1 MVLNKKIT
9 ILQVL
14 PDLNSGG
21 VERGTLEV
29 NKYLANNGHRTLVVS
44 NGGRMV
50 EELIRDKGEHFKLGV
65 GKKNLFVIF
74 SIFKLINFIKINKID
89 IVHARSRLPAWIC
102 FLALNLIKKDNRPIF
117 ITTVHG
123 PYTVNYYSSIMTKGE
138 KVIVV
143 SEMIMEYVLQNYRID
158 RKKLVLN
165 YRGVSDKIFP
175 YNFKASQKW
184 LRKWHKDFPQTRNK
198 IILTLPGRITR
209 WKGQDD
215 FIIVMKGII
224 KKYPNVHGL
233 IVGDAGKNLKFTKE
247 LKTLVTQHGL
257 NQNISF
263 VGNRKDI
270 KEIMSISK
278 IVFSLSKEPEAFGR
292 ISLESLSLG
301 IPVIAYSHGGVKE
314 QLIKLLPTGL
324 IEVGK
329 INDVVNLALRWI
341 TKPPKIKKNNFFTL
355 KKMLQN
361 TMNVYD
367 KAVKKKW
374 EASLDEKR
382 KCQLND

>member
-102 FLALNLIKKDNRPIF
+102 FFALNLIKKDNRPIF

-143 SEMIMEYVLQNYRID
+143 SEMIREYVLKNYKVD

-175 YNFKASQKW
+175 YSFKASQKW

-247 LKTLVTQHGL
+247 LEALVTEYGL

>member
-29 NKYLANNGHRTLVVS
+29 NKYLANNDHRTIVVS

-65 GKKNLFVIF
+65 GKKNIFVIF
-74 SIFKLINFIKINKID
+74 TVFKLINFIKKNKID
-89 IVHARSRLPAWIC
+89 IVHARSRLPAWVC
-102 FLALNLIKKDNRPIF
+102 FFAINLIKKNNRPIF
-117 ITTVHG
+117 ITTIHG
-123 PYTVNYYSSIMTKGE
+123 PYSVNFYSSIMTKGE
-138 KVIVV
+138 RVIVV
-143 SEMIMEYVLQNYRID
+143 SEMIREYVLKNYKID
-158 RKKLVLN
+158 RKRLVLN
-165 YRGVSDKIFP
+165 YRGVSDKNFP
-175 YNFKASQKW
+175 FNYKPSQKW
-184 LRKWHKDFPQTRNK
+184 LKKWHKDFPQTKNK

-215 FIIVMKGII
+215 FIIVLKEII
-224 KKYPNVHGL
+224 KKNPNVHAL
-233 IVGDAGKNLKFTKE
+233 IVGDKDKNVKFTKE
-247 LKTLVTQHGL
+247 LKEIVKKLGL
-257 NQNISF
+257 EQNISF
-263 VGNRKDI
+263 AGNRKDI
-270 KEIMSISK
+270 KEIMSISR

-314 QLIKLLPTGL
+314 QLIKLLPKGL
-324 IEVGK
+324 IKVGN
-329 INDVVNLALRWI
+329 IYDVVNLALRWI
-341 TKPPKIKKNNFFTL
+341 AKPPKIKKNNFFTL

-361 TMNVYD
+361 TLDVYQ
-367 KAVKKKW
+367 KAVN
-374 EASLDEKR
+374 EKR
-382 KCQLND
+382 GASIDKKR

>member
-143 SEMIMEYVLQNYRID
+143 SEMIREYVLKNYKVD

-165 YRGVSDKIFP
+165 YRGVSDKIFA
-175 YNFKASQKW
+175 YNYKAPQNW
-184 LRKWHKDFPQTRNK
+184 LKKWHKDFPQTRNK

-247 LKTLVTQHGL
+247 LKALVTEHGL

-329 INDVVNLALRWI
+329 INDVVDLALRWI

>member
-29 NKYLANNGHRTLVVS
+29 NKYLANKGYRTLVLS
-44 NGGRMV
+44 NGGTMV
-50 EELIRDKGEHFKLGV
+50 RELKSDKGEHFKLGV

-74 SIFKLINFIKINKID
+74 TVFKLINFIKKNKID
-89 IVHARSRLPAWIC
+89 IVHARSRLPAWVC
-102 FLALNLIKKDNRPIF
+102 FFAINFIKKNNRPIF

-123 PYTVNYYSSIMTKGE
+123 PYSVNFYSSIMTKGD
-138 KVIVV
+138 KVIVI
-143 SEMIMEYVLQNYRID
+143 SKMIREYVLKNYNVD

-165 YRGVSDKIFP
+165 YRGVSDKNFP
-175 YNFKASQKW
+175 FNYKPSQKW
-184 LRKWHKDFPQTRNK
+184 LKKWHKDFPQTKNK

-215 FIIVMKGII
+215 FIIVLKEII
-224 KKYPNVHGL
+224 KKNSNVHAL
-233 IVGDAGKNLKFTKE
+233 IVGDKDKNLKFTKE
-247 LKTLVTQHGL
+247 LKAQVAKLGL

-270 KEIMSISK
+270 TEIMSISR

-314 QLIKLLPTGL
+314 QLIKLLPKGL
-324 IEVGK
+324 IKVGN
-329 INDVVNLALRWI
+329 IDDVVNLAIRWI
-341 TKPPKIKKNNFFTL
+341 RNPPKIKKNNFFTL

-361 TMNVYD
+361 TLNVYE
-367 KAVKKKW
+367 KAIN
-374 EASLDEKR
+374 EKR
-382 KCQLND
+382 ETSLEKKVNKI

>member
-29 NKYLANNGHRTLVVS
+29 NKYLANNGHRSIVVS
-44 NGGRMV
+44 NGGKMV
-50 EELIRDKGEHFKLGV
+50 KELREDKGEHFKLGV
-65 GKKNLFVIF
+65 GKKNIFVF
-74 SIFKLINFIKINKID
+74 FTVFKLINFIKINKID
-89 IVHARSRLPAWIC
+89 IVHARSRLPAWVC
-102 FLALNLIKKDNRPIF
+102 FFAIKCIKKNNRPIF

-123 PYTVNYYSSIMTKGE
+123 PYSVNFYSSIMTKGE

-143 SEMIMEYVLQNYRID
+143 SEMIREYVLKNYKID

-175 YNFKASQKW
+175 FNYKASQKW
-184 LRKWHKDFPQTRNK
+184 LKKWHKDFPQTKNK
-198 IILTLPGRITR
+198 IILTLPGRISR

-215 FIIVMKGII
+215 FIIVLKGII
-224 KKYPNVHGL
+224 KKNPNVHGL
-233 IVGDAGKNLKFTKE
+233 IVGDEDKNLKFTKE
-247 LKTLVTQHGL
+247 LKEIVKKLGL
-257 NQNISF
+257 EQNISF

-270 KEIMSISK
+270 IEIMSISR

-314 QLIKLLPTGL
+314 QLIKLLPKGL
-324 IEVGK
+324 IKVGN
-329 INDVVNLALRWI
+329 IDDAVNLALRWI
-341 TKPPKIKKNNFFTL
+341 GKSPKIKKNNFFTL
-355 KKMLQN
+355 KKMLEN
-361 TMNVYD
+361 TLNVYE
-367 KAVKKKW
+367 KAVKEKW
-374 EASLDEKR
+374 EVSIGKKR
-382 KCQLND
+382 KC

>member
-29 NKYLANNGHRTLVVS
+29 NKHLANNGHRTIVLS
-44 NGGRMV
+44 NGGKMV
-50 EELIRDKGEHFKLGV
+50 KELREDKGEHFKLGV
-65 GKKNLFVIF
+65 GKKNIFVIF
-74 SIFKLINFIKINKID
+74 TVFKLINFIKINKID

-102 FLALNLIKKDNRPIF
+102 FLAINLIKKNNRPIF

-123 PYTVNYYSSIMTKGE
+123 PYSVNFYSSIMTKGE

-143 SEMIMEYVLQNYRID
+143 SEMIREYVLKNYKID
-158 RKKLVLN
+158 RKKLILN
-165 YRGVSDKIFP
+165 YRGVSDKIFA
-175 YNFKASQKW
+175 YNYKAPQNW
-184 LRKWHKDFPQTRNK
+184 LKKWHKDFPQTRNK

-215 FIIVMKGII
+215 FLIVLKGII

-233 IVGDAGKNLKFTKE
+233 IVGDEVKNLKFTKE
-247 LKTLVTQHGL
+247 LKALVIEHGL

-270 KEIMSISK
+270 KEIMSISR

-314 QLIKLLPTGL
+314 QLIKLLPKGL
-324 IEVGK
+324 IKVGK

-341 TKPPKIKKNNFFTL
+341 TEPPKIKKNNFFTL
-355 KKMLQN
+355 EKML
-361 TMNVYD
+361 
-367 KAVKKKW
+367 KKT
-374 EASLDEKR
+374 LDLYNKMIKEKR
-382 KCQLND
+382 QNLIDKKININ

>member
-44 NGGRMV
+44 NGGKMV

-143 SEMIMEYVLQNYRID
+143 SEMIREYVLKNYNVD

-175 YNFKASQKW
+175 YKFKASQKW

-247 LKTLVTQHGL
+247 LEALVTEYGL

>member
-29 NKYLANNGHRTLVVS
+29 NKYLANNGYRTLVVS
-44 NGGRMV
+44 NGGKLV
-50 EELIRDKGEHFKLGV
+50 EELIRDNGEHFKLGV

-102 FLALNLIKKDNRPIF
+102 FLAINLIKKDNRPIF

-143 SEMIMEYVLQNYRID
+143 SEMIRKYVLQNYKID

-175 YNFKASQKW
+175 FNFKTSQKW

-215 FIIVMKGII
+215 FLIVIKGII
-224 KKYPNVHGL
+224 KKYPNIHGL
-233 IVGDAGKNLKFTKE
+233 IVGDEGKKLKFTKE
-247 LKTLVTQHGL
+247 LKALVIEHGL
-257 NQNISF
+257 DQNISF

-314 QLIKLLPTGL
+314 QLIKLLPKGL

-329 INDVVNLALRWI
+329 INDAVNLALKWI
-341 TKPPKIKKNNFFTL
+341 AKPPKIKKNNFFTL
-355 KKMLQN
+355 NKMLQN
-361 TMNVYD
+361 TLSVYE
-367 KAVKKKW
+367 KVIKEKG
-374 EASLDEKR
+374 EASLDKKR
-382 KCQLND
+382 KC

>member
-1 MVLNKKIT
+1 MVLSKKIT

-29 NKYLANNGHRTLVVS
+29 NKYLANKGYRTLVVS
-44 NGGRMV
+44 NGGKMV
-50 EELIRDKGEHFKLGV
+50 EELRGDKGEHYQLGV
-65 GKKNLFVIF
+65 GKKNLLVIF
-74 SIFKLINFIKINKID
+74 TIFKLINFIKINKIN
-89 IVHARSRLPAWIC
+89 IVHARSRLPAWVC
-102 FLALNLIKKDNRPIF
+102 FFAIKLINNKNRPIF

-123 PYTVNYYSSIMTKGE
+123 PYSVNFYSSIMTKGD

-143 SEMIMEYVLQNYRID
+143 SKMIRQYVLKNFKID
-158 RKKLVLN
+158 KKKLVLN
-165 YRGVSDKIFP
+165 YRGVSDKTFP
-175 YNFKASQKW
+175 YNYKASHKW
-184 LRKWHKDFPQTRNK
+184 LKKWHKNFPQTKNK

-215 FIIVMKGII
+215 FLMVLKGII
-224 KKYPNVHGL
+224 EKYSNVHGL
-233 IVGDAGKNLKFTKE
+233 IVGDEDKNKKFTKK
-247 LKTLVTQHGL
+247 LKAQVAKLGL

-270 KEIMSISK
+270 AEIMSISR

-301 IPVIAYSHGGVKE
+301 IPVIAYSHDGVKE
-314 QLIKLLPTGL
+314 QLIKLLPKGL
-324 IEVGK
+324 IKVGN
-329 INDVVNLALRWI
+329 IDDVVNLAIRWI
-341 TKPPKIKKNNFFTL
+341 GKPPKIKKNNFFTL

-361 TMNVYD
+361 TLNVYE
-367 KAVKKKW
+367 KAIK
-374 EASLDEKR
+374 EKIGGFT
-382 KCQLND
+382 

>member
-29 NKYLANNGHRTLVVS
+29 NKYLANKGYRTLVLS
-44 NGGRMV
+44 NGGTMV
-50 EELIRDKGEHFKLGV
+50 RELKSDKGEHFKLGV

-74 SIFKLINFIKINKID
+74 TVFKLINFIKKNKID

-102 FLALNLIKKDNRPIF
+102 FFAINFIKKNNRPIF

-123 PYTVNYYSSIMTKGE
+123 PYSVNFYSSIMTKGE
-138 KVIVV
+138 RVIVV
-143 SEMIMEYVLQNYRID
+143 SEMIREYVLKNYKID
-158 RKKLVLN
+158 RKKIVLN
-165 YRGVSDKIFP
+165 YRGVSDKNFP
-175 YNFKASQKW
+175 FNYKPSQKW
-184 LRKWHKDFPQTRNK
+184 LKKWHKDFPQTKNK

-215 FIIVMKGII
+215 FIIALKEII
-224 KKYPNVHGL
+224 KKNSNVHAL
-233 IVGDAGKNLKFTKE
+233 IVGDKDKNLKFTKE
-247 LKTLVTQHGL
+247 LKEIVKKLGL
-257 NQNISF
+257 EQNISF

-270 KEIMSISK
+270 KEIMSISR

-314 QLIKLLPTGL
+314 QLIKLLPKGL
-324 IEVGK
+324 IKVRN
-329 INDVVNLALRWI
+329 IDDVVHLALRWI
-341 TKPPKIKKNNFFTL
+341 AKPPKIKKNNFFTL

-361 TMNVYD
+361 TLDVYE

-374 EASLDEKR
+374 EASIEK
-382 KCQLND
+382 KG

>member
-9 ILQVL
+9 ILQAL

-29 NKYLANNGHRTLVVS
+29 NKYLANNGHKTLVVS
-44 NGGRMV
+44 NGGKMV
-50 EELIRDKGEHFKLGV
+50 EELKRDKGEHFKLGV
-65 GKKNLFVIF
+65 GKKNIFVIF
-74 SIFKLINFIKINKID
+74 TIFQLINFIKINKID
-89 IVHARSRLPAWIC
+89 IVHARSRLPAWVC
-102 FLALNLIKKDNRPIF
+102 FLALKLIKKENRPIF

-123 PYTVNYYSSIMTKGE
+123 PYSVNFYSSIMTKGE

-143 SEMIMEYVLQNYRID
+143 SEMIREYVLKNYNMD

-175 YNFKASQKW
+175 YNYKASKKW
-184 LRKWHKDFPQTRNK
+184 LKKWHKDFPQTKNK

-215 FIIVMKGII
+215 FLIVLKEII

-233 IVGDAGKNLKFTKE
+233 IVGDENKNLKFTRE
-247 LKTLVTQHGL
+247 LKALVIALGL
-257 NQNISF
+257 SENISF

-314 QLIKLLPTGL
+314 QLIKLLPKGL
-324 IEVGK
+324 IKVGN
-329 INDVVNLALRWI
+329 IDDAVNLALRWI
-341 TKPPKIKKNNFFTL
+341 TKSPKIKKNNFFTL

-361 TMNVYD
+361 TLNVYEELI
-367 KAVKKKW
+367 KEKW
-374 EASLDEKR
+374 KASLDK
-382 KCQLND
+382 K

>member
-29 NKYLANNGHRTLVVS
+29 NKYLANKGYRTLVLS
-44 NGGRMV
+44 NGGTMV
-50 EELIRDKGEHFKLGV
+50 RELKSDKGEHFKLGV

-74 SIFKLINFIKINKID
+74 TVFKLINFIKKNKID
-89 IVHARSRLPAWIC
+89 IVHARSRLPAWVC
-102 FLALNLIKKDNRPIF
+102 FFAINFIKKNNRPIF

-123 PYTVNYYSSIMTKGE
+123 PYSVNFYSSIMTKGD
-138 KVIVV
+138 KVIVI
-143 SEMIMEYVLQNYRID
+143 SKMIREYVLKNYNVD

-165 YRGVSDKIFP
+165 YRGVSDKNFP
-175 YNFKASQKW
+175 FNYKPSQKW
-184 LRKWHKDFPQTRNK
+184 LKKWHKDFPQTKNK

-215 FIIVMKGII
+215 FIIALKEII
-224 KKYPNVHGL
+224 KKNPNVHAL
-233 IVGDAGKNLKFTKE
+233 IVGDKDKNLRFTKE
-247 LKTLVTQHGL
+247 LKAQVAKLGL

-270 KEIMSISK
+270 TEIMSISR

-314 QLIKLLPTGL
+314 QLIKLLPKGL
-324 IEVGK
+324 IKVGN
-329 INDVVNLALRWI
+329 IDDVVNLAIRWI
-341 TKPPKIKKNNFFTL
+341 RNPPKIKKNNFFTL

-361 TMNVYD
+361 TLNVYE
-367 KAVKKKW
+367 KAIN
-374 EASLDEKR
+374 EKR
-382 KCQLND
+382 ETSLEKKVNKI

>member
-29 NKYLANNGHRTLVVS
+29 NKYLANKGYRTLVLS
-44 NGGRMV
+44 NGGTMV
-50 EELIRDKGEHFKLGV
+50 RELKSDKGEHFKLGV

-74 SIFKLINFIKINKID
+74 TVFKLINFIKKNKID
-89 IVHARSRLPAWIC
+89 IVHARSRLPAWVC
-102 FLALNLIKKDNRPIF
+102 FFAINFIKKNNRPIF

-123 PYTVNYYSSIMTKGE
+123 PYSVNFYSSIMTKGD
-138 KVIVV
+138 KVIVI
-143 SEMIMEYVLQNYRID
+143 SKMIREYVLKNYNVD

-165 YRGVSDKIFP
+165 YRGVSDKNFP
-175 YNFKASQKW
+175 FNYKPSQKW
-184 LRKWHKDFPQTRNK
+184 LKKWHKDFPQTKNK

-215 FIIVMKGII
+215 FIIALKEII
-224 KKYPNVHGL
+224 KKNPNVHAL
-233 IVGDAGKNLKFTKE
+233 IVGDKDKNLKFTKE
-247 LKTLVTQHGL
+247 LKAQVAKLGL

-270 KEIMSISK
+270 TEIMSISR

-314 QLIKLLPTGL
+314 QLIKLLPKGL
-324 IEVGK
+324 IKVGN
-329 INDVVNLALRWI
+329 IDDVVNLAIRWI
-341 TKPPKIKKNNFFTL
+341 RNPPKIKKNNFFTL

-361 TMNVYD
+361 TLNVYE
-367 KAVKKKW
+367 KAIN
-374 EASLDEKR
+374 EKR
-382 KCQLND
+382 ETSLEKKVNKI

>member
-44 NGGRMV
+44 NGGSMV
-50 EELIRDKGEHFKLGV
+50 RELKSDKGEHFKLGV
-65 GKKNLFVIF
+65 GKKNPFVIF
-74 SIFKLINFIKINKID
+74 TVFKLINFIKKNKID
-89 IVHARSRLPAWIC
+89 IVHARSRLPAWVC
-102 FLALNLIKKDNRPIF
+102 FFAINCIKKNNRPIF

-123 PYTVNYYSSIMTKGE
+123 PYSVNFYSSIMTKGE

-143 SEMIMEYVLQNYRID
+143 SEMIREYVLKNYKID

-165 YRGVSDKIFP
+165 YRGVSDKNFP
-175 YNFKASQKW
+175 FDYKPSQKW
-184 LRKWHKDFPQTRNK
+184 LKKWHKDFPQTKNK

-215 FIIVMKGII
+215 FLIVFKEIIEKH
-224 KKYPNVHGL
+224 PNVHGL
-233 IVGDAGKNLKFTKE
+233 IVGDEDKNLKFAKE
-247 LKTLVTQHGL
+247 LKALVTKLNL

-314 QLIKLLPTGL
+314 QLIKLLPKGL
-324 IEVGK
+324 IKVG
-329 INDVVNLALRWI
+329 NTYDVVNLALRWI
-341 TKPPKIKKNNFFTL
+341 AKPPKIKKNNFFTL

-361 TMNVYD
+361 TLDVYE
-367 KAVKKKW
+367 KTVKEKW
-374 EASLDEKR
+374 EASIDKKR
-382 KCQLND
+382 

>member
-29 NKYLANNGHRTLVVS
+29 NKYLANNGHRTLVIS
-44 NGGRMV
+44 NGGSMV

-65 GKKNLFVIF
+65 GKKNFFVIF
-74 SIFKLINFIKINKID
+74 TIYKLINFIKINKID

-102 FLALNLIKKDNRPIF
+102 FLAINLIKKDNRPIF

-123 PYTVNYYSSIMTKGE
+123 PYTVNFYSSIMTKGE

-143 SEMIMEYVLQNYRID
+143 SEMIREYVLKNYNVD

-175 YNFKASQKW
+175 YKFKTPQNW
-184 LRKWHKDFPQTRNK
+184 LKKWHKDFPQTKNK

-215 FIIVMKGII
+215 FLIALKGII

-233 IVGDAGKNLKFTKE
+233 IVGDENKNLKFTKE
-247 LKTLVTQHGL
+247 LKAQVKELGL

-314 QLIKLLPTGL
+314 QLIKLLPKGL
-324 IEVGK
+324 IEVGI
-329 INDVVNLALRWI
+329 INNVINLALRWI
-341 TKPPKIKKNNFFTL
+341 AEPPKIKKNNFFTL
-355 KKMLQN
+355 NKMLQN
-361 TMNVYD
+361 TLNIYEKVI
-367 KAVKKKW
+367 KEKG
-374 EASLDEKR
+374 EASID
-382 KCQLND
+382 